1 MKVVFFSKSVQFL
14 TEVKSVKLSH
24 MGSFT
29 NQLCSP
35 DSLYQNHCDST
46 ELYGVDT
53 FSLSDV
59 ENILI
64 KSLKIRQDT
73 RQVLRQRATES
84 VTFMLSNSD
93 RFSTND
99 RGHGIQIGYVLSGSS
114 FPEKDVSNVVNGFY
128 KFCMDKKAPV
138 VALAFD
144 GQHHCLM
151 NNSNDQKPLTVFK
164 LQKNCCVTVKKK
176 PKSEL
181 LKYIIDTVKET
192 SNYQSSQ
199 TRQGMHLSCPSFYS
213 GLVLDKSI
221 FSSNTMSMKE
231 NKNVSF
237 DDEQAETDNEAVR
250 ETEIQNYSDVD
261 ISVVDTVDETVNE
274 IEIES
279 DEDILMAEL
288 YVKSLLKDDKKVLD
302 DREGSEGLENIPI
315 DPEGNQASEVPEPD
329 CLSNNSGLSI
339 SVHNISSLRLFL
351 HQKSKLHSFKR

>member
-1 MKVVFFSKSVQFL
+1 
-14 TEVKSVKLSH
+14 

-99 RGHGIQIGYVLSGSS
+99 RGLGIQIGYVLSGSS